1 MTELELAVIA
11 DDLSGAAESASA
23 ALVRVSRSMVLL
35 SHRDG
40 TSPARP
46 VGDARILTID
56 TNSRGLP
63 PDEAGSMVRAAARH
77 VESARIV
84 VKKVDSLLRGNVATE
99 VGALRD
105 ELGRNPVVAV
115 SLPRMRRLVRAG
127 VLHVDGTPLHETG
140 LWHVEGRMPP
150 GSVAD
155 ALAPLPT
162 HHVPQDVVSLGADAV
177 AQALREADSLGRVPV
192 CDAADDDSLD
202 CITQA
207 ARTVWAH
214 PLLVGSSALTAAVVR
229 SLGPDQRSATPPPLP
244 RVSGLLVALGTRAD
258 GIGSQLDRLAS
269 TAAYVDLV
277 SPSELLT
284 DPGTIRARLERVEA
298 TGLVIVALDP
308 RASVDPARSA
318 LLAQAFADVVG
329 PLAATFAGVFLS
341 GGETARAV
349 LDLLGVDALAIE
361 AELEPGTVLSTTATG
376 QVVITRPGSF
386 GDADSLIRT
395 ARQLLTAAAT
405 TEENS

>member
-1 MTELELAVIA
+1 
-11 DDLSGAAESASA
+11 
-23 ALVRVSRSMVLL
+23 
-35 SHRDG
+35 
-40 TSPARP
+40 
-46 VGDARILTID
+46 
-56 TNSRGLP
+56 
-63 PDEAGSMVRAAARH
+63 
-77 VESARIV
+77 
-84 VKKVDSLLRGNVATE
+84 
-99 VGALRD
+99 
-105 ELGRNPVVAV
+105 
-115 SLPRMRRLVRAG
+115 
-127 VLHVDGTPLHETG
+127 
-140 LWHVEGRMPP
+140 
-150 GSVAD
+150 
-155 ALAPLPT
+155 
-162 HHVPQDVVSLGADAV
+162 
-177 AQALREADSLGRVPV
+177 
-192 CDAADDDSLD
+192 
-202 CITQA
+202 
-207 ARTVWAH
+207 
-214 PLLVGSSALTAAVVR
+214 
-229 SLGPDQRSATPPPLP
+229 
-244 RVSGLLVALGTRAD
+244 VSGLLVALGTRAD

-298 TGLVIVALDP
+298 TGLVVVALDP
-308 RASVDPARSA
+308 SASVDPARSA

-395 ARQLLTAAAT
+395 AKQLLTAAAT